1 MGGRKFS
8 AGSCGGTTRRSP
20 RDSRSPTAL
29 GDEAHWKFRQGVY
42 SRHGTPILPP
52 AGDDRNAAYYVA
64 LVFSAQSAKGRPFR
78 RQSRRVTT
86 RIQNRLRC
94 DPIIHGIFFHCR
106 DSRLQMVVCRA
117 RFVVGNAGIFYLQSL
132 GLVLVLTSGGASE
145 FQLSLL
151 SSLLVPTWL
160 PSRFDS
166 SLCGTMS
173 LLEMS

>member
-52 AGDDRNAAYYVA
+52 AGDDRNAAYDVA
-64 LVFSAQSAKGRPFR
+64 LVFATQSAKGRPFR

-86 RIQNRLRC
+86 RIQNRLGC
-94 DPIIHGIFFHCR
+94 DPIVHGVFFYCR
-106 DSRLQMVVCRA
+106 DSRLQMVVCGA
-117 RFVVGNAGIFYLQSL
+117 RFVVGNPGIFYVQSL
-132 GLVLVLTSGGASE
+132 GLVLVPTSVRASE
-145 FQLSLL
+145 FQSISV
-151 SSLLVPTWL
+151 SSQCCRLGSTPLDMAQCLFW
-160 PSRFDS
+160 R
-166 SLCGTMS
+166 
-173 LLEMS
+173 